1 MIKATVLYP
10 NEEGKHFDF
19 SYYTKKHVPMV
30 KRLLGEACKK
40 AEVEKGISGATP
52 GSAPANTIIGYLYF
66 DTIENFQNSF
76 GPNAEE
82 IISDVKNFTDIN
94 PVLQISEII
103 L

>member
-19 SYYTKKHVPMV
+19 EYYTKKHVPMV

-40 AEVEKGISGATP
+40 AEVEKGLSGAAP

-66 DTIENFQNSF
+66 DTIDDLQNSF

-82 IISDVKNFTDIN
+82 IIGDVKNFTDIN
-94 PVLQISEII
+94 PVMQISEVI